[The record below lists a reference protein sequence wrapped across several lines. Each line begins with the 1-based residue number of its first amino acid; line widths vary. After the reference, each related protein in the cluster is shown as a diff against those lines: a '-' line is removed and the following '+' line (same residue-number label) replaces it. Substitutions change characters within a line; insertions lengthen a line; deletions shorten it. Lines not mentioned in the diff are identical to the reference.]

1 MYGCCVNCPC
11 LRRWFMGMVVAR
23 RDDPWSRPRERSD
36 GRKMSCRWQVIL
48 SDGSEWVKVEW
59 RVRNGVNIGLH
70 ALWSEGFTPE
80 TEWTGKPI
88 CISLVEI
95 CCWLIIGVVVVFS
108 QGEIPTRPGEYKE
121 PIKPG
126 AVERHLV
133 TLPIRFYWEGTSQ
146 VIPSDTVDVFTEVI
160 RITFHSWVIIMKSME

>member
-1 MYGCCVNCPC
+1 MYGCV
-11 LRRWFMGMVVAR
+11 MVTR
-23 RDDPWSRPRERSD
+23 RDDPWSRPKERSD

-59 RVRNGVNIGLH
+59 RVRNGVKYR
-70 ALWSEGFTPE
+70 FTRFMEWGVYPE

-88 CISLVEI
+88 CISLCNI
-95 CCWLIIGVVVVFS
+95 CCWHIIGDMVIFS
-108 QGEIPTRPGEYKE
+108 QGENLTRPGEYKK

-146 VIPSDTVDVFTEVI
+146 V
-160 RITFHSWVIIMKSME
+160 KSERYRWRLYRGNKDHIS